1 MSILKGIPESA
12 AVFDLSFA
20 NISTT
25 KFQIHL
31 DLLLSDT
38 TVRVSSIYDRYVI
51 G

>member
-12 AVFDLSFA
+12 A

-38 TVRVSSIYDRYVI
+38 TVRVFSIYDRLGYVI